1 MIRVI
6 ARREV
11 REIVRD
17 GRFIA
22 SAICVA
28 GLLLVAI
35 ATGWA
40 HYREVSAQHV
50 RAQAE
55 TRRHWLGQPP
65 KDPHSAAHYGIYAF
79 KPRVPLALFDSGIDR
94 YAGVAALL
102 EAHKQNDFQFR
113 PAQDQSTVLR
123 FGELTAATTLQFVL
137 PLLLLLLC
145 VDAFAGE
152 RERGTLRLLVSAGA
166 PPRSVAVGK
175 LLGIVAALSLI
186 VVPAAIAGGAALA
199 LASDAAFM
207 AGAFGRGAVV
217 AAIYAVYL
225 TGVACTGLAVSGCT
239 RTARR
244 ALVIVIAG
252 WSVNVVLAPRVAT
265 EVARWLYPAPGAFA
279 FAERIERATYDGLDV
294 HTYNVRRARDLE
306 RRLLQQYG
314 VRHVRDLPVNFRGV
328 DYLERE
334 AHANRVF
341 DEAYGNLWATF
352 EQQERVQQTASVLAP
367 LLAVRS
373 LSMAVAGTDFA
384 HHRRFAAAAE
394 AYRRRLVET
403 MNTTLAHGA
412 TSATPTFTAGP
423 ELWATLPP
431 FVYRAPSVAWALS
444 TQATSLLA
452 LALFLV
458 AGLAAVA
465 RVTSTMTAE

>member
-1 MIRVI
+1 
-6 ARREV
+6 V
-11 REIVRD
+11 REITRD

-40 HYREVSAQHV
+40 HYREVSAQHA
-50 RAQAE
+50 RAEAE
-55 TRRHWLGQPP
+55 TRRHWLAQPP
-65 KDPHSAAHYGIYAF
+65 KDPHSAAHYSIYAF
-79 KPRVPLALFDSGIDR
+79 KPRVPLALFDTGVDR

-113 PAQDQSTVLR
+113 PAQDQSNVLR
-123 FGELTAATTLQFVL
+123 FGDLTAATTLQFVL

-152 RERGTLRLLVSAGA
+152 RERGTLRLLLSAGA

-175 LLGIVAALSLI
+175 LLGIGAALSFI
-186 VVPAAIAGGAALA
+186 VVPAAVAGAAALA
-199 LASDAAFM
+199 FSS
-207 AGAFGRGAVV
+207 GAVSMPGALGRGAVI
-217 AAIYAVYL
+217 AAIYAIYL
-225 TGVACTGLAVSGCT
+225 TGVACAGLAVSGRA

-265 EVARWLYPAPGAFA
+265 DVARWLYPAPGAFQ
-279 FAERIERATYDGLDV
+279 FAGRIERETYDGLDV

-314 VRHVRDLPVNFRGV
+314 VRQVRDLPVNFRGV

-334 AHANRVF
+334 AHANQVF
-341 DEAYGNLWATF
+341 DEAYGALWVTF
-352 EQQERVQQTASVLAP
+352 ERQARVQQTAGVFAP

-373 LSMAVAGTDFA
+373 LSMAAAGTDFA
-384 HHRRFAAAAE
+384 HHRRFAEAAE
-394 AYRRRLVET
+394 GYRRRLVET
-403 MNTTLAHGA
+403 MNTKLAHGA
-412 TSATPTFTAGP
+412 TSATPSFTAGP
-423 ELWATLPP
+423 ELWASVPP

-444 TQATSLLA
+444 TQGPSLLA
-452 LALFLV
+452 LSLFLV
-458 AGLAAVA
+458 AGLAALA
-465 RVTSTMTAE
+465 RVASTMTVE